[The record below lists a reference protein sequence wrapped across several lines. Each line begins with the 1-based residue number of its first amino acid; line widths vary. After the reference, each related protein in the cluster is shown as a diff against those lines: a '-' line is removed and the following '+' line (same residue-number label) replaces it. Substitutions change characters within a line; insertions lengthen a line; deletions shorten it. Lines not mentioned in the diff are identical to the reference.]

1 MTGLTARKGLLTIA
15 FAGATLGLGGCAT
28 MNHTSTA
35 DCVER
40 SGVSLN
46 IPLIASYSKRE
57 DKFSEAC
64 ATARAAT
71 TISQMKK
78 NDGTPDM
85 NMYNLAVA
93 LYEQSNAKVREF
105 MDKMLKEEGTSIENL
120 KFEIA
125 KEKEPVVCERVE
137 IKAANGNVQTGFR
150 CINRAQPQAATAT
163 R

>member
-1 MTGLTARKGLLTIA
+1 MTALKVRKGFLTLA

-40 SGVSLN
+40 NGVSLN
-46 IPLIASYSKRE
+46 IPLIASYSKRN
-57 DKFSEAC
+57 DTFSEAC
-64 ATARAAT
+64 AAARAAT
-71 TISQMKK
+71 TISQMRKS
-78 NDGTPDM
+78 DGTPDM
-85 NMYNLAVA
+85 GMYNLAVA
-93 LYEQSNAKVREF
+93 MYEQSNAKIREF

-125 KEKEPVVCERVE
+125 KDKEPVVCERTQTT
-137 IKAANGNVQTGFR
+137 AANGNVQTGFR
-150 CINRAQPQAATAT
+150 CVNRTQPQAAAAV